1 MLVIGK
7 PICGISLNGNEYA
20 LDDEG
25 NVLTFRNA
33 RAAFRFLGRH
43 GISRR
48 AAEDMG
54 IALETMTTENE
65 AGGG

>member
-1 MLVIGK
+1 MIAIGK

-25 NVLTFRNA
+25 NIRTFRKT
-33 RAAFRFLGRH
+33 RAAFRFLRRH
-43 GISRR
+43 GISRHD
-48 AAEDMG
+48 AEDIG
-54 IALETMTTENE
+54 ISFKQIHTEDN